1 MLKKIGNFLFKNR
14 SYTPLPW
21 VFLMILFMSPTLTT
35 IIIGAVMVL
44 IGEFIRLWAVSY
56 AGSETR
62 TTGDVGGSNLV
73 TQGPFGIVRNP
84 LYIGNIIIYVGV
96 GVMSNALFPWLTLI
110 AFLYFVFQYYCIIL
124 NEEEYLQNTFKEK
137 FSLYKTKVH
146 RFLPTF
152 GRLPEELNSNITQS
166 WKDGYNSEKRTF
178 TSILIICLL
187 IIIFFIFRIKIL
199 AV

>member
-21 VFLMILFMSPTLTT
+21 VFLMILFMSPTLTSV
-35 IIIGAVMVL
+35 IIGAGMVL

-124 NEEEYLQNTFKEK
+124 NEEEYLQNTFKEN
-137 FSLYKTKVH
+137 FLLYKKKVH

-166 WKDGYNSEKRTF
+166 WKDGFNSEKRTF

-187 IIIFFIFRIKIL
+187 IIIFYIFRIKIF

>member
-21 VFLMILFMSPTLTT
+21 VFLMILFMSPTLTSVV
-35 IIIGAVMVL
+35 IGVAMVL

-73 TQGPFGIVRNP
+73 TQGPFGIVINP

-137 FSLYKTKVH
+137 FSLYKKTVH

-166 WKDGYNSEKRTF
+166 WKDGFNSEKRTF

>member
-96 GVMSNALFPWLTLI
+96 GVMSNALFPWLTLF

-137 FSLYKTKVH
+137 FSLYKKKVH

-152 GRLPEELNSNITQS
+152 SRLPEELNSNITQS
-166 WKDGYNSEKRTF
+166 WKDGYNSEKRAF